1 MQLTPHFS
9 LEEMTHSDTAKRH
22 KIDNVPKD
30 SDTLRN
36 LGRTAQMLEQVRK
49 ACNNSPV
56 VITSGYRCNALNS
69 IIGSRPTSQHIKGQA
84 ADFRVIGVSKVEAMK
99 AIIDA
104 EIPFDQLI
112 LEFDSWIHIS
122 VPGPLG
128 VPRRQALIIDGQGTR
143 PFLYK
148 S

>member
-9 LEEMTHSDTAKRH
+9 LEEMTQSDTAKRH

-30 SDTLRN
+30 SETLRN
-36 LGRTAQMLEQVRK
+36 LGRTAQILEQVRK
-49 ACNNSPV
+49 ACHNAPV
-56 VITSGYRCNALNS
+56 IVTSGYRSPALNT

-84 ADFRVIGVSKVEAMK
+84 ADFRVVGVPKADAMK

-104 EIPFDQLI
+104 KIPFDQLI

-122 VPGPLG
+122 VPSALG
-128 VPRRQALIIDGQGTR
+128 VPRQQALIIDGQGTR